1 MGFCGLSYF
10 VDVLGVGSLVGGF
23 VVWCWPVWILVFCMV
38 CNLRL
43 LLLGWLV
50 LVLVVFAAC
59 LLDVCLWLIVLVFIV
74 S

>member
-1 MGFCGLSYF
+1 M
-10 VDVLGVGSLVGGF
+10 VLICLDIGV
-23 VVWCWPVWILVFCMV
+23 CMV